1 MVKKKQDGFWETI
14 QTLLYAIV
22 IALVIR
28 SLAFEPFNIPSG
40 SMRPTLLVGD
50 YLFVSKFSYGY
61 SRHSFP
67 MSAVPFNGRVFFQEP
82 ARGDVIVF
90 KLPRDNKTDYIK
102 RLIGLPG
109 DKIQMKAGRLF
120 INEQLVVREQV
131 EDFEYSDKYDI
142 VRSVQQFKEILPNG
156 KEHYVL
162 EESDDRWFDNTRE
175 FKVPE
180 NHYFMMGDNRD
191 NSEDSRSR
199 VGFVPKE
206 NLVGRAKLL
215 FFSTNGRASIYEVWK
230 WPYAIRYSRL
240 FNGIN

>member
-1 MVKKKQDGFWETI
+1 MAKKKQDGFWETV
-14 QTLLYAIV
+14 QTLLYAVI

-67 MSAVPFNGRVFFQEP
+67 MSFVPFEGRWLSQAPE
-82 ARGDVIVF
+82 RGDVIVF

-102 RLIGLPG
+102 RLIGMPG
-109 DKIQMKAGRLF
+109 DRIQMKSGRLF
-120 INEQLVVREQV
+120 INGELVEREQV
-131 EDFEYSDKYDI
+131 EDFEYSDKYG
-142 VRSVQQFKEILPNG
+142 RLKTVQQFKELLPG
-156 KEHYVL
+156 GREHYIL

-175 FKVPE
+175 FRVPE
-180 NHYFMMGDNRD
+180 KHFFMMGDNRD

-199 VGFVPKE
+199 VGFVPQD
-206 NLVGRAKLL
+206 NLVGRAEVL
-215 FFSTNGRASIYEVWK
+215 FFSTNGGASILEVWK
-230 WPYAIRYSRL
+230 WPQAIRYSRL
-240 FNGIN
+240 FNSIK

>member
-82 ARGDVIVF
+82 ERGDVIVF